1 MLNRTMRFYRKICS
15 DALALRRIGTSH
27 VPKKFVAHPFA
38 YHEEVAVHID
48 EVNDDGCGVANHNNW
63 KIIVPFT
70 LPGERVVVRI
80 YRNMKDYS
88 DADVVEIVQ
97 KSSDRVEAK
106 CEYFGS
112 CGGCQFQHM
121 SIKAQRIWKMKKVQS
136 LMKTVGITCPI
147 NPIISTPHE
156 YGYRSKLT
164 PHYTSSARAI
174 TNPPNIGFLGHNHRK
189 TIDIKQ
195 CPIATDAINDA
206 YDAMRQQLLESF
218 QLSPAKGASL
228 LLRHC
233 DTHVETSHRKTI
245 HQTVN
250 GITFHYTAGEFFQTN
265 PFILTPLV
273 THVLQRAL
281 GDGCR
286 HLVDAYCGCGL
297 FSISAH
303 MHFEKIIGIEISN
316 NSILAARKTVNSM
329 RIKNVEFICGKVESI
344 FAGVRYLPPQ
354 ETVVILDPP
363 RKGCD
368 DVFLLQLFDFAPKKI
383 VYVACD
389 PTTQMRDAAVISAN
403 GYDVV
408 DVTPFDMFPQTKH
421 MENVITFL
429 RR

>member
-1 MLNRTMRFYRKICS
+1 MPAVRG
-15 DALALRRIGTSH
+15 IGSLS
-27 VPKKFVAHPFA
+27 VPKKFVAHPYA
-38 YHEEVAVHID
+38 YHEELTVHID
-48 EVNDDGCGVANHNNW
+48 EVDDSGYGVAHHNNW

-70 LPGERVVVRI
+70 LPGEQVLVRI

-88 DADVVEIVQ
+88 DADVVEIIQ
-97 KSSDRVEAK
+97 KSSDRVAAK
-106 CEYFGS
+106 CDYFGS

-121 SIKAQRIWKMKKVQS
+121 SITAQRKWKMKKVKF
-136 LMKTVGITCPI
+136 LMEAAGIMCPI
-147 NPIISTPHE
+147 SPIVSTPHE

-164 PHYTSSARAI
+164 PHFTSSARATSI
-174 TNPPNIGFLGHNHRK
+174 PPNIGFLGHNHRK
-189 TIDIKQ
+189 TIDIKR
-195 CPIATDAINDA
+195 CIIATDAINDA
-206 YDAMRQQLLESF
+206 YDTMRQQLLESF
-218 QLSPAKGASL
+218 QVAPAKGASL

-233 DTHVETSHRKTI
+233 DTHVETSHRKPI

-273 THVLQRAL
+273 THVLQRAS
-281 GDGCR
+281 GDSCKY
-286 HLVDAYCGCGL
+286 LVDAYCGCGL

-303 MHFEKIIGIEISN
+303 AQFEKIIGIEISN

-354 ETVVILDPP
+354 ETVVVLDPP

-368 DVFLLQLFDFAPKKI
+368 EVFLRQLFDFAPKKI

-389 PTTQMRDAAVISAN
+389 PMTQMRDAAVIAAN
-403 GYDVV
+403 GYDIV

-421 MENVITFL
+421 MENVMTFI
-429 RR
+429 RK